1 MELRKKVRQKN
12 DFLGKL
18 ATEAQWD
25 SESSARQK
33 IRILEDTWYVTT
45 IVSSDFL
52 YFFYRMHVFVSMLN
66 ILKNFFYNRFFFF
79 NDRTGLKRYDL

>member
-25 SESSARQK
+25 SESSVRQK

-66 ILKNFFYNRFFFF
+66 ILKNF
-79 NDRTGLKRYDL
+79 L